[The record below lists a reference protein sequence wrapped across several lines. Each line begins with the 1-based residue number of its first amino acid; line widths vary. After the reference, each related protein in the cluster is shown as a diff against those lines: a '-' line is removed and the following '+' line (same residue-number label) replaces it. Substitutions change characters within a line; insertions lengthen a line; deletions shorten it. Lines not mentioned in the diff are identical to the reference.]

1 MKAAALPGV
10 EGGPSGISIDRR
22 AVMADIPD
30 IPGEGHAMMQ
40 WFAAG
45 AMALTVGSQGWTQDT
60 PEALQA
66 AFIAAVEAED
76 AEALGQLFTE
86 DADSY
91 SPGTHH
97 VRGRPAVAA
106 DWQGFFDAFDDI
118 SLALVTH
125 GSAGAADIHAAW
137 GEWTMNQTPAG
148 GGESFTLTGR
158 FMDVQRQV
166 DGRWYYLAD
175 HASVSP
181 PAAGPASD

>member
-1 MKAAALPGV
+1 MN
-10 EGGPSGISIDRR
+10 
-22 AVMADIPD
+22 
-30 IPGEGHAMMQ
+30 Q
-40 WFAAG
+40 WFVAG
-45 AMALTVGSQGWTQDT
+45 AMALTAGSQVWAQDT

-76 AEALGQLFTE
+76 SEAIGGLFSE

-97 VRGRPAVAA
+97 VRGRAAVAA
-106 DWQGFFDAFDDI
+106 DWQGFFDAFDAI
-118 SLALVTH
+118 SLALETH
-125 GSAGAADIHAAW
+125 GSAGAGDTYAAW
-137 GEWTMNQTPAG
+137 GVWTMSQTPAA

-166 DGRWYYLAD
+166 DGRWYYVAD

-181 PAAGPASD
+181 QVAGPESD